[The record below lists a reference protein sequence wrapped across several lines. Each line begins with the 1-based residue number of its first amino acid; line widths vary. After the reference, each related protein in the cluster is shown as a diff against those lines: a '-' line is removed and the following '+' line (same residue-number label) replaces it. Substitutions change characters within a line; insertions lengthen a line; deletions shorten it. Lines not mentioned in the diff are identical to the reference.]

1 MSYFPKVACN
11 VITGGFLHTQVSLA
25 YIWDRL
31 QDQGVD
37 VGALW
42 QSIVTLVLKSLVC
55 VEGSI
60 PHQPNSFEVFGYD
73 VIIDQ
78 NLRPWLLE
86 VNASP
91 SMARLNRLDEEVSK

>member
-1 MSYFPKVACN
+1 MLAILCPIYISSSHN
-11 VITGGFLHTQVSLA
+11 TQQVSLA

-37 VGALW
+37 VDALW
-42 QSIVTLVLKSLVC
+42 QSIVVLVLKSLVC
-55 VEGSI
+55 VEDSI
-60 PHQPNSFEVFGYD
+60 PHQPNGFEVFGYD

-78 NLRPWLLE
+78 GLRPWLLE

-91 SMARLNRLDEEVSK
+91 SMARLNQLDIDVSE